1 MENFNNTGT
10 KCPTLWQGK
19 DLMVQNRSRCEEH
32 VYTPRPDN
40 EQSRNEDEV
49 KKKDNEYE
57 DNFFIVFKKWLS
69 IAISV
74 AMSYLFLSG

>member
-1 MENFNNTGT
+1 MENFNNSGT

-40 EQSRNEDEV
+40 EPSQNADEV
-49 KKKDNEYE
+49 KKDNENE
-57 DNFFIVFKKWLS
+57 DNFFIMFKRWLS
-69 IAISV
+69 ITISLTV
-74 AMSYLFLSG
+74 SYLFLSG